1 MCLIIILTGL
11 LWQPL
16 LSPFWPT
23 RLPCDPFLGTPVL
36 LYSSPFIIS
45 FANLDFPGGSDDKVS
60 AYNAGDL
67 GSIPRLERSPGE
79 GNGNHSSILAWK
91 IPWTEELRRLRSMGL
106 QRVGHDWMTS
116 LSFFANLKM
125 YHTPSPSALPPFS
138 ALWTSSLQMPF
149 MWKASEQLPAHRTF
163 LLTATCGY
171 RIKGRSR
178 VVD

>member
-23 RLPCDPFLGTPVL
+23 RLPHDPFLGTPVL
-36 LYSSPFIIS
+36 LYSSPFIVKT
-45 FANLDFPGGSDDKVS
+45 DFPGGSDGKAS
-60 AYNAGDL
+60 AYNTGDHGSVPGL
-67 GSIPRLERSPGE
+67 GRSPE
-79 GNGNHSSILAWK
+79 KAMATHSSTLAWK
-91 IPWTEELRRLRSMGL
+91 IPWTEEPHRPQSTGL
-106 QRVGHDWMTS
+106 QRVRHDWMTS

-125 YHTPSPSALPPFS
+125 YHTPSPSPLPPFS

-149 MWKASEQLPAHRTF
+149 MWKASEQLPAHRAF
-163 LLTATCGY
+163 LLTAICGY